1 MFATSFAAH
10 CMEAGGLF
18 AVVTFFVL
26 ERTGLLYKLIAK
38 IERWGGDP
46 P

>member
-1 MFATSFAAH
+1 
-10 CMEAGGLF
+10 MEVGGLF